1 MKTSLCAVAC
11 VAASWIAAESEA
23 VTQEQLDLEAKRQAR
38 SVHLGW
44 TDVPDGSAF
53 FNEVQVRESVPGTYF
68 CVIGFQMGY
77 FGIQEL
83 TDGKKVVI
91 FSVWEPPNPVNA
103 DDPGKTEAARR
114 TQLVYQGDGVR
125 VGRFGGEGTGGQS
138 FFDYPWRLNET
149 YRFVVHAKPAGDRT
163 VFTGYFFVNET
174 RTWKKLVSFS
184 TLTDKHAVSG
194 LYSFIEDFR
203 RNFQSAKQRRQS
215 LFGHGWVLDKE
226 GRWRPATAAR
236 FTGDRN
242 PVMTI
247 NAGLRDDWFFLET
260 GGGVTNLT
268 PLRSLLRL
276 APPVTGLSFE

>member
-1 MKTSLCAVAC
+1 MKTSLCAAAC
-11 VAASWIAAESEA
+11 VAASWMAAESKA

-149 YRFVVHAKPAGDRT
+149 YRFVVHAKPAGDR
-163 VFTGYFFVNET
+163 
-174 RTWKKLVSFS
+174 
-184 TLTDKHAVSG
+184 
-194 LYSFIEDFR
+194 
-203 RNFQSAKQRRQS
+203 
-215 LFGHGWVLDKE
+215 
-226 GRWRPATAAR
+226 
-236 FTGDRN
+236 N
-242 PVMTI
+242 PVMTV

-268 PLRSLLRL
+268 PLHTVLRRT
-276 APPVTGLSFE
+276 PPVAGLSFE